1 MRKVRIV
8 ETGEEF
14 QSLSACA
21 RHIDGHVENIYKCL
35 SGRLRKHRG
44 YTFEYVDDDVSN
56 LKLGL
61 AIKNSLIDNFVFDE
75 KKFVEEMRKNV
86 S

>member
-14 QSLSACA
+14 ESLASCA
-21 RHIDGHVENIYKCL
+21 RYIDGRIENIYKCL
-35 SGRLRKHRG
+35 AGRLRKHRG

-56 LKLGL
+56 LKLGN
-61 AIKNSLIDNFVFDE
+61 AIKNSLNDKNVFDE